1 MVEPTAVREDNINE
15 AFKRI
20 LDGIEKVPTLPV
32 VVNSI
37 LELLENPKTSAEDV
51 NRIIRMDQALAS
63 RILKIVNSAFYG
75 FPRQISTVTQAVVIL
90 GFNAVKS
97 LALSASVIQIFGT
110 KGRDGFDVKAFWEH
124 SIATGI
130 MANMVARRINYPLPE
145 ESLIAGILHGIG
157 KLIFDQYLHSLFIQA
172 VQKARREKKLLHHA
186 EREIFGT
193 DHCRVGS
200 MLAEKWRLPLQLVE
214 AINYYPNPG
223 LANFNS
229 TLASMVHIGNYI
241 SRKRRC
247 GDPGDMLVPKVND
260 DAKRILKITQADIDQ
275 LLRSAQSELEKVDDL
290 LDKLQE

>member
-1 MVEPTAVREDNINE
+1 MAEAVELKGDNINE

-37 LELLENPKTSAEDV
+37 LELMENPKTSAEDV
-51 NRIIRMDQALAS
+51 NRIIRMDQSLAS

-110 KGRDGFDVKAFWEH
+110 KSQEGFDIHAFWEH
-124 SIATGI
+124 SISTGV
-130 MANMVARRINYPLPE
+130 MANMTARRINYPLPE
-145 ESLIAGILHGIG
+145 ECLIAGILHGIG
-157 KLIFDQYLHSLFIQA
+157 KLIFDQYLHTLFVQA
-172 VQKARREKKLLHHA
+172 VKRAKKDKKLLHHA

-193 DHCRVGS
+193 DHCRVGA
-200 MLAEKWRLPLQLVE
+200 MLAERWRLPLQLVE

-223 LANFNS
+223 LANFNP
-229 TLASMVHIGNYI
+229 TLASMVHVGNYI
-241 SRKRRC
+241 ARKRRC
-247 GDPGDMLVPKVND
+247 GDPGDLVVPRLSD
-260 DAKRILKITQADIDQ
+260 DAKRILKITQNDIDQ
-275 LLRSAQSELEKVDDL
+275 LMRDSQGELAKVDDL